1 MFAENLKKTEL
12 IERIHWL
19 ILLRWIAISG
29 LFLTTYTF
37 SSLFNV
43 VEQVLPLYSIGII
56 IGLTNVCF
64 YFNTNALRT
73 KTFIS
78 VQKHAGI
85 QIMTDHFFL
94 VCLVYFAGGIENPF
108 IIYFLFHAIIGG
120 IFLEKKYSYLQA
132 LFATSLFALLL
143 ILEYYSVIPH
153 QSLQTFSAFK
163 YSDELWH
170 SEVYILCVFFALTS
184 TIFISVYFVT
194 SLMDRLRKSRGDVL
208 FEIRSTLENMAEGVI
223 FIDPSDKVTMCNREI
238 EKTWKVKN
246 EEIFNKSVKDDQVPY
261 IGGIA
266 SNITESFRKGIETS
280 QHQEI
285 KIKDGFL
292 YNTYSA
298 IIDPSG
304 KYWGTVLTSHDITE
318 RKKLEQQ
325 LLHSERLA
333 TIGEMSAKVAHEIRN
348 PLSSISLNTEL
359 LYDEISNDNGEKK
372 SDAENLIQSILNEVD
387 TLTEMSDEYLRFARF
402 PRLDTKPVSVNSVL
416 IELSKFFNKERLQR
430 GIALKENYASDLP
443 LILLDINQIKQAFL
457 NILKNSF
464 EAMPDGGK
472 ISISTRLKD
481 DNIVV
486 SITDTGS
493 GISKEDVQ
501 RVFDPFY
508 SAKVN
513 GTGLGLALTMKTVEG
528 HRGEIICKSTIDK
541 GTTMV
546 ISFPIESCG
555 KDIIE

>member
-238 EKTWKVKN
+238 EITWKVKN
-246 EEIFNKSVKDDQVPY
+246 
-261 IGGIA
+261 
-266 SNITESFRKGIETS
+266 
-280 QHQEI
+280 
-285 KIKDGFL
+285 
-292 YNTYSA
+292 
-298 IIDPSG
+298 
-304 KYWGTVLTSHDITE
+304 
-318 RKKLEQQ
+318 
-325 LLHSERLA
+325 
-333 TIGEMSAKVAHEIRN
+333 
-348 PLSSISLNTEL
+348 
-359 LYDEISNDNGEKK
+359 
-372 SDAENLIQSILNEVD
+372 
-387 TLTEMSDEYLRFARF
+387 
-402 PRLDTKPVSVNSVL
+402 
-416 IELSKFFNKERLQR
+416 
-430 GIALKENYASDLP
+430 
-443 LILLDINQIKQAFL
+443 
-457 NILKNSF
+457 
-464 EAMPDGGK
+464 
-472 ISISTRLKD
+472 
-481 DNIVV
+481 
-486 SITDTGS
+486 
-493 GISKEDVQ
+493 
-501 RVFDPFY
+501 
-508 SAKVN
+508 
-513 GTGLGLALTMKTVEG
+513 
-528 HRGEIICKSTIDK
+528 
-541 GTTMV
+541 
-546 ISFPIESCG
+546 
-555 KDIIE
+555 